1 MGPQCARGQEVQGEA
16 CEEKEGLLPF
26 LFTRSRETG
35 KDRRKEPSL
44 FPPHTL
50 RPSHDTGG
58 HCGPIYGTHMA
69 FTGRGSP
76 LLAYAR
82 TQMAVEGA

>member
-1 MGPQCARGQEVQGEA
+1 M
-16 CEEKEGLLPF
+16 
-26 LFTRSRETG
+26 FTRSRKTG

-50 RPSHDTGG
+50 RPSRDTGG
-58 HCGPIYGTHMA
+58 HCGLIYGTHVA
-69 FTGRGSP
+69 FTRRGSP
-76 LLAYAR
+76 LLAYTR